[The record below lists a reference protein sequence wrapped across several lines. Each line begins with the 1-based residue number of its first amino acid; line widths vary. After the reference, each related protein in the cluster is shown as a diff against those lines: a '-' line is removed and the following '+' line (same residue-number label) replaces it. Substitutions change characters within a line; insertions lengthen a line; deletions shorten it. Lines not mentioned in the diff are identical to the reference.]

1 MRLLL
6 HWLLSAIALMI
17 VSRFVPGFAVSGLV
31 VALIA
36 AVVIGFING
45 TIGMLIKIVT
55 FPFTIVTFGIFLLVI
70 NAFMLMVA
78 AWILPGFR
86 VDGFGPAFWGALV
99 LSLLNMVIR
108 WMLKKDEDGDSP
120 VR

>member
-6 HWLLSAIALMI
+6 HWVLSAVALLI
-17 VSRFVPGFAVSGLV
+17 VSHFVRGFQVSGFL

-45 TIGMLIKIVT
+45 TIGTLIKIVT
-55 FPFTIVTFGIFLLVI
+55 FPFTIITFGLFLLVI

-78 AWILPGFR
+78 AWILPGFQ
-86 VDGFGPAFWGALV
+86 VSGFAPAFWGALI
-99 LSLLNMVIR
+99 LSVLNMIIR
-108 WMLKKDEDGDSP
+108 WILKAEKEEEN
-120 VR
+120 

>member
-6 HWLLSAIALMI
+6 HWVLSAVALL
-17 VSRFVPGFAVSGLV
+17 VVAHFVRGFHVSGFV

-45 TIGMLIKIVT
+45 TLGFLVKILT
-55 FPFTIVTFGIFLLVI
+55 FPFTIITFGLFLLVI
-70 NAFMLMVA
+70 NALMLMLA
-78 AWILPGFR
+78 AAVLPGFR
-86 VDGFGPAFWGALV
+86 VDGFGSAFWGGLI

-108 WMLKKDEDGDSP
+108 WLLKGDKEE
-120 VR
+120 

>member
-6 HWLLSAIALMI
+6 HWVLSAIALMI
-17 VSRFVPGFAVSGLV
+17 VSNFVRGFQVSGFV
-31 VALIA
+31 TALIA
-36 AVVIGFING
+36 AVVIGFVNG

-55 FPFTIVTFGIFLLVI
+55 FPFTIITFGLFLLVI

-78 AWILPGFR
+78 AWIMPGFQ
-86 VDGFGPAFWGALV
+86 VSGFAPAFWGALV

-108 WMLKKDEDGDSP
+108 WLLKTEKTED
-120 VR
+120 